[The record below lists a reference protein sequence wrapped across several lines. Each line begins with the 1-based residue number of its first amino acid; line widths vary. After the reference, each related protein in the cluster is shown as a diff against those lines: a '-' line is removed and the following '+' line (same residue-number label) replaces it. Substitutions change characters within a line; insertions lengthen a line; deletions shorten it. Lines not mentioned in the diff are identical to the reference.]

1 MASKPKCLVTRGD
14 HDPEA
19 IKRLAE
25 FCDVEV
31 CPEPRA
37 MTRTELLKGNEILL
51 WVFKVCHL
59 GFVSYVSN
67 VFTSRAGKKTIPSQ
81 LLTFSSNT
89 SLFCTLTK

>member
-37 MTRTELLKGNEILL
+37 MTRTELLKGNDILL
-51 WVFKVCHL
+51 WVFKVCHWDIETPL
-59 GFVSYVSN
+59 GIVPWVLK
-67 VFTSRAGKKTIPSQ
+67 TS
-81 LLTFSSNT
+81 
-89 SLFCTLTK
+89 